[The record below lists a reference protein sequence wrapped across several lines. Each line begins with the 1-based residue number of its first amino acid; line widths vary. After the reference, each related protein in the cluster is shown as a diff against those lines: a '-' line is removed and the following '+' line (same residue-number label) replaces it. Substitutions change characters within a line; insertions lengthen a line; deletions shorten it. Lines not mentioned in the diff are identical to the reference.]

1 MTTTH
6 HPINE
11 ICGAT
16 WEYTGPLED
25 ARGCPLN
32 LTGATIQWRLDSAD
46 GIANVAACDN
56 AIVGGIQI
64 IDASCALILVTVPAS
79 VTAAIAPG
87 NYIDWLI
94 VTLADGSVLYEWT
107 GVIRAAA
114 KPA

>member
-6 HPINE
+6 DPISE

-16 WEYTGPLED
+16 WEYVGPLED

-32 LTGATIQWRLDSAD
+32 LTGATVRWRLDSAD
-46 GIANVAACDN
+46 GTANIAACDN
-56 AIVGGIQI
+56 ASVGGIRI
-64 IDASCALILVTVPAS
+64 LDAACAMILVTVPAS

-87 NYIDWLI
+87 HYVDWLI
-94 VTLADGSVLYEWT
+94 VTLADNSVLYEWT

-114 KPA
+114 QPA